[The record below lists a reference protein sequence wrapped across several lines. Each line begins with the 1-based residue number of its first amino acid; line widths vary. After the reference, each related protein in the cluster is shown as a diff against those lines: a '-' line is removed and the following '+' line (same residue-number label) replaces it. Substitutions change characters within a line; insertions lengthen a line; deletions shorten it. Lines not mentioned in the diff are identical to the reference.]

1 MPACALPFPSID
13 SVRRAGV
20 ITYMAHLEE
29 RRTCAHDKAHY
40 TGIAWIMSYLDEG
53 QK

>member
-20 ITYMAHLEE
+20 ITYMAHLDE
-29 RRTCAHDKAHY
+29 RRIRGHDEAQS
-40 TGIAWIMSYLDEG
+40 TGMLG
-53 QK
+53 R